1 MSVNIL
7 MNNYLYQSM
16 QTKQTC
22 EMIQQKITQNV
33 AESSD
38 YKVSLLE
45 STVERIF
52 ALRAFLFVKLKK
64 KNCVTI
70 HRVSCEKLLMG
81 ISISKFLLIP
91 TFREIQTE
99 RALCIHQKL

>member
-1 MSVNIL
+1 
-7 MNNYLYQSM
+7 
-16 QTKQTC
+16 
-22 EMIQQKITQNV
+22 MIQQKITQNV

-64 KNCVTI
+64 KNCLTI

-81 ISISKFLLIP
+81 ISISKFLLTP